1 MAEGTPLS
9 VGVSA
14 EHDAREHR
22 VSLDPSAVASLVKSG
37 YSVVVHSGA
46 GVPASFSDQSYV
58 TAGASLTAEAN
69 VQQVSDILPL
79 LALPTGAVID
89 ALRPGQLLVG
99 LVDPAN
105 NLEAIA
111 ALARRGVT
119 VVALDL
125 LPRTLSRAQAMDALS
140 SQSSAAGYRAA
151 IVAADRFGRYLP
163 MMITA
168 SGTATPA
175 KVIVIG
181 TGVAGLQAIATSRR
195 LGAVVT
201 GYDVRPASRSEV
213 ESLGARFLTSSV
225 ATGAGEGGYARAF
238 TEAEQAIQQQEL
250 ASALPGFDI
259 IITTARVP
267 GRTPPVLV
275 SEETLASLKP
285 GSVCIDLGASDRGG
299 NVVGSVD
306 GETVTTANG
315 VTIVGA
321 GNLAADLPTSSSEMY
336 GRNIVAALTSV
347 APSGQIVI
355 DPTDEIHRA
364 IVVCHGGEVTN
375 VAIRAALNLD
385 PLPTEASTTKPQVA

>member
-1 MAEGTPLS
+1 MAEDTPLT

-22 VSLDPSAVASLVKSG
+22 VSLDPAAVASLVKTG
-37 YSVVVHSGA
+37 YVVRVHSGA
-46 GVPASFSDQSYV
+46 GAPASFPDKSYV
-58 TAGASLTAEAN
+58 AAGATITAEKDDQHDTD
-69 VQQVSDILPL
+69 VLPL
-79 LALPTGAVID
+79 LRLPSSAVID
-89 ALRPGQLLVG
+89 SIRPGQMLVG
-99 LVDPAN
+99 LLDPAN
-105 NLEAIA
+105 NLDAIA
-111 ALARRGVT
+111 ALARRGAT

-140 SQSSAAGYRAA
+140 SQTSAAGYRAA

-201 GYDVRPASRSEV
+201 GYDVRPTSRAEV

-225 ATGAGEGGYARAF
+225 ASGAGEGGYARAF
-238 TEAEQAIQQQEL
+238 TEDEQAIQRQEL

-285 GSVCIDLGASDRGG
+285 GSVCVDLGASDRGG

-306 GETVTTANG
+306 GVTITTPNG
-315 VTIVGA
+315 VIVVGA
-321 GNLAADLPTSSSEMY
+321 GNLAADLPASSSEMY
-336 GRNIVAALTSV
+336 GRNIVAALKAV
-347 APSGQIVI
+347 APSGQVVI

-375 VAIRAALNLD
+375 PAIRTALNLD
-385 PLPTEASTTKPQVA
+385 PLPGGPSPEKSQVA